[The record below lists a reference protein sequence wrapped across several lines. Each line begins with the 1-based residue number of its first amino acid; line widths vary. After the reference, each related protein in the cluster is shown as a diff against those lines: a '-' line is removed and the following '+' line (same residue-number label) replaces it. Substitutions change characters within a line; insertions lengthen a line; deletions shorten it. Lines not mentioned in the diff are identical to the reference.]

1 MRFVG
6 HTESPPGIKPALFTG
21 IVDDIICHPLGQG
34 NQCYMEVRID
44 GVDVL
49 QGVVQEIHIG
59 DRVVTLSPG
68 IVQSLLTCRPLA
80 AKPRLKLITP
90 RLPLLLNFFMT
101 TFEIVRLSN
110 PFHINNPWS
119 S

>member
-1 MRFVG
+1 
-6 HTESPPGIKPALFTG
+6 
-21 IVDDIICHPLGQG
+21 
-34 NQCYMEVRID
+34 MEVRIN
-44 GVDVL
+44 GVDVP

-59 DRVVTLSPG
+59 DRVVTLSSG

-80 AKPRLKLITP
+80 AEPRFKLVTP
-90 RLPLLLNFFMT
+90 GLPLLLNFLMT
-101 TFEIVRLSN
+101 TFEVIRLSN